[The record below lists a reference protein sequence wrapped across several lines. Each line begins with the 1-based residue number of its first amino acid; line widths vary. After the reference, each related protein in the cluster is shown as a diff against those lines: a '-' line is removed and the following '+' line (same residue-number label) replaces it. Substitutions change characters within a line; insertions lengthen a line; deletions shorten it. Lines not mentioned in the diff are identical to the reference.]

1 MRKFLFLLT
10 IIISSLSATAFYYN
24 GLYYYSTKA
33 GECQLRGYDPNYKV
47 PEKTDL
53 IIPSYAYD
61 DNHNAYKVTEISQG
75 AFKGRTEIN
84 NLVVPSTVERIY
96 AEAFSSCINLK
107 ECILYPTT
115 KVIGER
121 AFYGCLSLVALNTCA
136 EQIGVEAFRG
146 CSLLSVV
153 NLGAPMKYIEPG
165 AFMDCIALTNID
177 IPCTVERIGDGIA
190 YVNHT
195 GVFEGC
201 LSLMAVTFSYNL
213 SDKKPNL
220 RRIGNNTFKNCINL
234 PRLDFPYNLTEIGY
248 DAFLRCASLKHI
260 EWGGPETLKIAGGD
274 LSGTSIS
281 RIVFH
286 GNVNVND
293 SYGFQKLEQLK
304 EVRFDTHATE
314 IQERLF
320 SGIKSLTTV
329 HLDKVETIYGSAFNG
344 CTGLKYLTLS
354 PELQK
359 IDYFAFRDCNS
370 LEKVSI
376 PDNVTYIGQEAFKGC
391 KNLKD
396 LSLGNKVS
404 DIRSNAF
411 YGCCALKEIVFPMSL
426 TQIYQNVVDSC
437 INLKSVTIGGKS
449 MLRIDN
455 FAYNAAPIEHI
466 TFRGNVTGWLSHLKT
481 LQSVTFTDYS
491 TTVPTKLFQKC
502 TGLKDVMLNDVKAI
516 ESYAFNECIALTK
529 IDLSKVEEIATA
541 AFYNC
546 TSLESADL
554 SSIKAIGYAAFNYCT
569 NLKSVKF
576 GDKITDIPDCLSYT
590 GITTLTIPDNVT
602 SFSTAPGNC
611 EDLTSVHIGD
621 GVTAIRGGFYN
632 CKSLDNIWLG
642 RNVSDFRV
650 HLSENLQRITSAN
663 PIPPQTDNST
673 FPTKVYNNATL
684 IVPIGASPAY
694 KNANYWKKFYNIKEA
709 DLTGIDDILSD
720 SDDTEIKIV
729 NGSVEIESASP
740 ILIYTFDGML
750 RRQLPAGNHS
760 VNLPSGAYI
769 IQSGTTTKKIIL

>member
-1 MRKFLFLLT
+1 MRKFLLLLT
-10 IIISSLSATAFYYN
+10 IIISSLSASAFYYN
-24 GLYYYSTKA
+24 GLYFYPGYN
-33 GECQLRGYDPNYKV
+33 GECALRGYDPNYKV

-61 DNHNAYKVTEISQG
+61 DNHNAYKVTSISSE
-75 AFKGRTEIN
+75 AFKGRAEIY
-84 NLVVPSTVERIY
+84 NLVVPATVERIY

-115 KVIGER
+115 KVIGDR

-177 IPCTVERIGDGIA
+177 IPCTVERVGDGIA
-190 YVNHT
+190 YVVHT

-220 RRIGNNTFKNCINL
+220 RRVGTNTFKNCINL
-234 PRLDFPYNLTEIGY
+234 PRLDFPYSLTYIGSN
-248 DAFLRCASLKHI
+248 AFMRCTSLKHI
-260 EWGGPETLKIAGGD
+260 EWGGPETLEIAGCDFTGVP
-274 LSGTSIS
+274 IS
-281 RIVFH
+281 RIVSH
-286 GNVNVND
+286 GNLYVRN
-293 SYGFQKLEQLK
+293 SYGFNELENLK
-304 EVRFDTHATE
+304 EVRFDTYATE

-320 SGIKSLTTV
+320 SGNKSLATV
-329 HLDKVETIYGSAFNG
+329 HLDKVETINHQAFDG
-344 CTGLKYLTLS
+344 CSGLKYLTLS

-359 IDYFAFRDCNS
+359 IDNRAFRDCNS

-376 PDNVTYIGQEAFKGC
+376 PDNVTLIGSESFKGC
-391 KNLKD
+391 KKLKD
-396 LSLGNKVS
+396 LTLGNKIS
-404 DIRSNAF
+404 DIQSNAF
-411 YGCCALKEIVFPMSL
+411 YGCSELEEIVFPMSL
-426 TQIYQNVVDSC
+426 TKITQNVVDSC
-437 INLKSVTIGGKS
+437 ISLKSVTIGGES
-449 MLRIDN
+449 TLRIGN
-455 FAYNAAPIEHI
+455 FAYNAAPVEQI
-466 TFRGNVTGWLSHLKT
+466 TFRGNITGSLSHLET

-491 TTVPTKLFQKC
+491 TTVASRLFQNC
-502 TGLKDVMLNDVKAI
+502 TGLSEVMLNDVKII
-516 ESYAFNECIALTK
+516 ESYAFNGCTSLTD

-541 AFYNC
+541 AFYKC
-546 TSLESADL
+546 SSLESADL
-554 SSIKAIGYAAFNYCT
+554 SSATSIGYAAFNYCT

-576 GDKITDIPDCLSYT
+576 GDKITEIPDCLSYT

-611 EDLTSVHIGD
+611 ENLTSVHIGD

-650 HLSENLQRITSAN
+650 HLSENIQRITSAN
-663 PIPPQTDNST
+663 PIPPQTDYYT

-684 IVPIGASPAY
+684 IVPVGASTAY
-694 KNANYWKKFYNIKEA
+694 KSANYWKNFYNIKEA

-720 SDDTEIKIV
+720 TGDTEIKIV
-729 NGSVEIESASP
+729 NGSVEIGSTFP
-740 ILIYTFDGML
+740 IFIYSMDGML
-750 RRQLPAGNHS
+750 HRQLPEGNHS

-769 IQSGTTTKKIIL
+769 IQSGNTTKKIIL

>member
-1 MRKFLFLLT
+1 MRKFLLLLT
-10 IIISSLSATAFYYN
+10 IIISSLSAAAFYYN
-24 GLYYYSTKA
+24 GLYFYPGYN

-115 KVIGER
+115 KVIGDR

-146 CSLLSVV
+146 CILLSAV
-153 NLGAPMKYIEPG
+153 NLGAPMNYIASG
-165 AFMDCIALTNID
+165 AFMGCTALTNID
-177 IPCTVERIGDGIA
+177 IPFTVEQLGNS
-190 YVNHT
+190 VLNNK
-195 GVFEGC
+195 GVFEDC
-201 LSLMAVTFSYNL
+201 LALAAVTFSYNL
-213 SDKKPNL
+213 SNKKPN
-220 RRIGNNTFKNCINL
+220 IKKIQDNTFKNCINL
-234 PRLDFPYNLTEIGY
+234 PRLDFPYSLTYIGP

-260 EWGGPETLKIAGGD
+260 EWGGPETLEIAVCDFTGVP
-274 LSGTSIS
+274 IS
-281 RIVFH
+281 RIVSH
-286 GNVNVND
+286 GNIKVQNSYSFKKLVN
-293 SYGFQKLEQLK
+293 LK
-304 EVRFDTHATE
+304 EVRFDTYATE

-320 SGIKSLTTV
+320 SDNKSLTTV
-329 HLDKVETIYGSAFNG
+329 HIDKVETINSQAFDG
-344 CTGLKYLTLS
+344 CSGLKYLTLS

-411 YGCCALKEIVFPMSL
+411 YGCYALKEIVFPMSL

-437 INLKSVTIGGKS
+437 INLKSVTIGGKNT
-449 MLRIDN
+449 LRIDN
-455 FAYNAAPIEHI
+455 FAYNAAPVEHI

-481 LQSVTFTDYS
+481 LQSVAFTDYS

-502 TGLKDVMLNDVKAI
+502 TGLKDVMLNNVKTI
-516 ESYAFNECIALTK
+516 ESYAFNDCIALNK

-576 GDKITDIPDCLSYT
+576 GDKITEIPDCLSYT

-611 EDLTSVHIGD
+611 ENLTSVHIGD
-621 GVTAIRGGFYN
+621 GVTEIRGGFYN
-632 CKSLDNIWLG
+632 CISLDNIWLG

-720 SDDTEIKIV
+720 TGDTEIKIV